1 MKGYTKQQDH
11 CEEAKGWH
19 IITNG
24 DKVRERWHEVKEVG
38 LV

>member
-1 MKGYTKQQDH
+1 MKGYTKQQDE

-19 IITNG
+19 IITDG
-24 DKVRERWHEVKEVG
+24 DKVSEGWQKVKEIG